1 MKNYSIQNLQ
11 VTDIAD
17 EGKAVARHEQMVVFI
32 DKAVPGDVVDVEVFK
47 KKKSYLEARITN
59 LVKPSEFRTEPFC
72 SHFGTCGGCKWQYL
86 QYEQQLHFK
95 QIQVYEALKRIAKI
109 EQPQVMPIIG
119 SATDRFYRN
128 KLEFTFS
135 NKRWLSVD
143 EMKQGKSD
151 VAPALGFHISG
162 RYDKVL
168 PIEKCYL
175 QDDLHNEIRN
185 FVHRFCVENAF
196 TFFDLKEQVG
206 LMRNMIIRSTSTNE
220 WMVLMSFKEDDKE
233 KRELLLNA
241 LQQKFQ
247 QITSL
252 MYSINQKRND
262 SLYDQDFILFAG
274 NPYITEQMEDLK
286 FRIGPKSFF
295 QTNSLQAL
303 KLYQITREFADLK
316 GDEIVYDLYTGTGTI
331 ANFVARKASKVVGI
345 EYVAAA
351 IDDALLNATEN
362 NINNTAFYAGD
373 MKDLLKTSFYET
385 NGYPD
390 VIITDPPR
398 AGMHESVTA
407 MLNVSGAKKIVY
419 VSCNVAT
426 QARDILLMSEK
437 YEVLKIQPVDMFPHT
452 QHVENVVLLGLKY
465 ISN

>member
-1 MKNYSIQNLQ
+1 MKNYIIQNLQ

-47 KKKSYLEARITN
+47 KKKSYLEARIIN
-59 LVKPSEFRTEPFC
+59 LVQPSPHRTEPFC

-86 QYEQQLHFK
+86 EYAKQLHYK
-95 QIQVYEALKRIAKI
+95 QQQVYEAMKRIAKI
-109 EQPQVMPIIG
+109 EQPLVMPILG
-119 SATDRFYRN
+119 SATEKFYRN

-143 EMKQGKSD
+143 EMKQGLSD
-151 VAPALGFHISG
+151 LEPALGFHISG

-168 PIEKCYL
+168 PITKCYL
-175 QDDLHNEIRN
+175 QDDLNNDIRN
-185 FVHRFCVENAF
+185 FVQRFCIENNF
-196 TFFDLKEQVG
+196 SFFDLKEQVG
-206 LMRNMIIRSTSTNE
+206 LMRNMIMRNTSANE
-220 WMVLMSFKEDDKE
+220 WMVLMSFKEDDRE
-233 KRELLLNA
+233 KRELLLDA
-241 LQQKFQ
+241 LQAKFK

-252 MYSINQKRND
+252 MYSINEKRND
-262 SLYDQDFILFAG
+262 SIYDQTFILYAG
-274 NPYITEQMEDLK
+274 NPFITEQMEDLK

-303 KLYQITREFADLK
+303 KLYQIAREFADLK
-316 GDEIVYDLYTGTGTI
+316 GHEIVYDLYTGTGTI
-331 ANFVARKASKVVGI
+331 ANFVARQAVKVVGI

-351 IDDALLNATEN
+351 IDDARLNSSEN
-362 NINNTAFYAGD
+362 NISNTSFYAGD
-373 MKDLLKTSFYET
+373 MKDLLTTSFYEA

-398 AGMHESVTA
+398 AGMHENVTA
-407 MLNVSGAKKIVY
+407 MLNVSGAKRIVY
-419 VSCNVAT
+419 VSCNAAT

-437 YEVLKIQPVDMFPHT
+437 YQVLKIQPVDMFPHT
-452 QHVENVVLLGLKY
+452 QHVENVVLLGLK
-465 ISN
+465 